1 MSGDKSVQTLFDEI
15 KVEHDR
21 VLKKEN
27 EVTEER
33 KESKQSASTKEK
45 LLSRV
50 IIPDDEPVIEEVK
63 SESQK
68 K

>member
-15 KVEHDR
+15 KLEHDR

>member
-1 MSGDKSVQTLFDEI
+1 MSSDKSVQTLFDEI

>member
-1 MSGDKSVQTLFDEI
+1 MSGDKSVQALFDEI
-15 KVEHDR
+15 KLEHDR

-33 KESKQSASTKEK
+33 KESKQSATTKEK

>member
-1 MSGDKSVQTLFDEI
+1 MQGDKSVQTLFDEI